1 MDLGEDHRISSAP
14 PPWNRSKRRGE
25 GPARKNLPRVS
36 KMNLDGSLGSQLGET
51 ISEKDKAF
59 RRKLECSKQRFIEHE
74 DHRQI
79 GVCRECRVV
88 IA

>member
-1 MDLGEDHRISSAP
+1 
-14 PPWNRSKRRGE
+14 
-25 GPARKNLPRVS
+25 
-36 KMNLDGSLGSQLGET
+36 MNLDGSLGSQLGET

-79 GVCRECRVV
+79 GVCRECRAV